1 VTTLSRTRLDEVY
14 ALLREP
20 ADSLFTR
27 FGIQTR
33 SSTKGNAVWKNLSTC
48 PWCNHGPDNYQCG
61 VAESQGDNGYVHA
74 VRCMHPH
81 HSPTSEEAPHYA
93 DFLAALGAIT
103 HEEAQHVKD
112 SRNKVRTVRT
122 VNTVSKQAPRPAA
135 GPELGLMNEEHNAK
149 GRRRLRENKAAM
161 HYLTEVRGFL
171 PATIERFKLGL
182 SEPYV
187 KDGIQIHAHA
197 LAAPLVG
204 FDGGFYKKYVNYAIP
219 KVTLDNRDKPQKAWS
234 PGPARAYYSG
244 DCRKKP
250 WLFICDGLKDLWALS
265 QLLEGTELQDSLA
278 LASSTNGGQG
288 LPDEWKGM
296 DFWSRW
302 EKVFAGHDND
312 RPDPLT
318 GKCAGDEHA
327 LALARLADRD
337 VLRVT
342 PPGVKDWNDWVLA
355 GHTAEDFRRL
365 LEEGEAL
372 QVEAP
377 IQANDDG
384 VSEGRFSANPVSIV
398 GAFHNGHLYEAV
410 RTVRRDIDRETGEL
424 LEKYET
430 VVIRSD
436 GTEHYVRR
444 MPAPKGTPESNI
456 IRRLYPD
463 GTLLSVEPEPNPN
476 LTWSWESIQAWRD
489 GSGKSPALGPLLKR
503 ITNHL
508 RGSVWLPY
516 SDDYTML
523 ACAVAASFV
532 QQVFDAVPLILVTGA
547 AGTGKSELGLAM
559 KSMGANSKNVL
570 GVVSAATL
578 ARHIDATRG
587 LVVIDDLEEI
597 ANSKDTSFGD
607 IVQSLKLSYKKSTAM
622 KLVTEM
628 KNGKA
633 TPRQFNFFGI
643 KVINNTRGA
652 DAILGTRM
660 LTVQTRHMPKGLRLD
675 HETTMTPDQLDE
687 LRNHLHTWAFSN
699 VKDVQSSYQAIFPNK
714 SSRQEEISAPLRVI
728 AALSGDEAV
737 RQSLER
743 ALDKQSK
750 LKKDPDSPEE
760 ILAEAVRSIVRR
772 SIERTGMVQ
781 TWVTVTQVMLE
792 AQSMVDNNYGK
803 EFTTSL
809 SAIEKPEWI
818 GRTIRQVYAK
828 DPNNLSAR
836 TNMYGKG
843 LRAYELSDEFIS
855 DVMGQLEKESPD
867 LFRLPLKSTSD
878 FKAFCAGCPTC
889 PYRSRCDMQS
899 EREKSEARKSGG

>member
-1 VTTLSRTRLDEVY
+1 MTSPTRLRLDEIY

-20 ADSLFTR
+20 VESVLAR
-27 FGIQTR
+27 YGIQTR
-33 SSTKGNAVWKNLSTC
+33 SKSGGKWKNLSSC

-61 VAESQGDNGYVHA
+61 VLETPGGGGYLHA

-81 HSPTSEEAPHYA
+81 HSPTGEEAPHYA
-93 DFLAALGAIT
+93 DFLAALGAVT
-103 HEEAQHVKD
+103 NEEARHVKEAR
-112 SRNKVRTVRT
+112 STINTVRNVSNVRTL
-122 VNTVSKQAPRPAA
+122 SSRPPTP
-135 GPELGLMNEEHNAK
+135 GPELALMNDEFNAK
-149 GRRRLRENKAAM
+149 GRRRLRENKTAM
-161 HYLTEVRGFL
+161 AYLTGVRGFL
-171 PATIERFKLGL
+171 PATVEQFKLGL

-187 KDGIQIHAHA
+187 KDSVTIHAHA

-204 FDGGFYKKYVNYAIP
+204 FDGRFYKKYVNYAIP
-219 KVTLDNRDKPQKAWS
+219 KVTEDNREKPQKAWS

-244 DCRKKP
+244 DCRQKP
-250 WLFICDGLKDLWALS
+250 WVFICDGLKDLWALS
-265 QLLEGTELQDSLA
+265 QLLKGSELDESLA
-278 LASSTNGGQG
+278 LTSSTNGGQG
-288 LPDEWKGM
+288 FPAEWKSPE
-296 DFWSRW
+296 FWTKW
-302 EKVFAGHDND
+302 GKVFAGHDND

-327 LALARLADRD
+327 LALARVSERD
-337 VLRVT
+337 VLRVS
-342 PPGVKDWNDWVLA
+342 PPAFKDWNDWLLA
-355 GHTAEDFRRL
+355 GHTIEDFRLL
-365 LEEGEAL
+365 LEQAEAL
-372 QVEAP
+372 QVEP
-377 IQANDDG
+377 SIQNSDDG

-398 GAFHNGHLYEAV
+398 GSFHNGHLYEAV
-410 RTVRRDIDRETGEL
+410 RIVRRDIDRETGEL
-424 LEKYET
+424 LEQYET

-436 GTEHYVRR
+436 GTEHYVRK
-444 MPAPKGTPESNI
+444 MPAPKGTSESNV

-463 GTLLSVEPEPNPN
+463 GTLLSMEPEPNPN
-476 LTWSWESIQAWRD
+476 LTWAWESIQAWRD
-489 GSGKSPALGPLLKR
+489 GKGSTTELGVLLRR
-503 ITNHL
+503 ITTHL

-516 SDDYTML
+516 SDDYTIL
-523 ACAVAASFV
+523 ACAVAASYV
-532 QQVFDAVPLILVTGA
+532 QQVFDAVPLLLVTGA
-547 AGTGKSELGLAM
+547 AGTGKSELGLSM

-597 ANSKDTSFGD
+597 ANSKDTAFGD

-633 TPRQFNFFGI
+633 LPRQFNFFGI

-660 LTVQTRHMPKGLRLD
+660 LIIQTRPMPKGLRLD
-675 HETTMTPDQLDE
+675 HETTMTPDALDE
-687 LRNHLHTWAFSN
+687 LRNCLHTWAFSS
-699 VKDVQSSYQAIFPNK
+699 VKDVVSSYQAIFPNK

-743 ALDKQSK
+743 ALEKQSK
-750 LKKDPDSPEE
+750 SKKDPDSPEE
-760 ILAEAVRSIVRR
+760 ILAEAVRNIVRR

-792 AQSMVDNNYGK
+792 ALSMVDNNYGK

-855 DVMGQLEKESPD
+855 DVVGQLEKESPD

-889 PYRSRCDMQS
+889 PYRNRCDMQS
-899 EREKSEARKSGG
+899 EREKSEARKSAR